1 MMTTET
7 GSRQAPT
14 SGIDKVPSVV
24 LGVVLFVCSEAIF
37 FSALFAAWF
46 TARGR
51 ATQWPPAGIEIHP
64 TLGAVASGL
73 LILSS
78 VQMYQA
84 RLVIRRD
91 GDARGMARL
100 LWGGII
106 LALCA
111 LAVQLI
117 DLSGLDFTV
126 STNGFGTIYWTTSI
140 LDSAHVAGAIIFAF
154 LVLDRKWMG
163 VIRRNNHDLMS
174 AAAIFWHFVVGLS
187 VFTFLV
193 LEVAI

>member
-1 MMTTET
+1 MATET
-7 GSRQAPT
+7 EARHAPT

-78 VQMYQA
+78 VQIFQA
-84 RLVIRRD
+84 RMVIRR
-91 GDARGMARL
+91 GDPRGMARL
-100 LWGGII
+100 LWGGIF

-117 DLSGLDFTV
+117 DLSQLNFSV
-126 STNGFGTIYWTTSI
+126 SSNGFGTIYWTTSV

-154 LVLDRKWMG
+154 LVLDRKWLS
-163 VIRRNNHDLMS
+163 VITRDNHDLMT
-174 AAAIFWHFVVGLS
+174 AAAIFWQFVVGLS
-187 VFTFLV
+187 VFTFIV
-193 LEVAI
+193 LEVVS

>member
-1 MMTTET
+1 MTTET
-7 GSRQAPT
+7 GPRHAPT
-14 SGIDKVPSVV
+14 AGIDKVPPVV

-51 ATQWPPAGIEIHP
+51 TSQWPPAGIEVHP
-64 TLGAVASGL
+64 TLGAVACGL

-78 VQMYQA
+78 VQIFQA
-84 RLVIRRD
+84 RMMIRE
-91 GDARGMARL
+91 GDPRGMARL

-106 LALCA
+106 LGLCA

-117 DLSGLDFTV
+117 DLSQLNFSV
-126 STNGFGTIYWTTSI
+126 STNGFGTVYWTTSV

-163 VIRRNNHDLMS
+163 VIRRNNHDLMT
-174 AAAIFWHFVVGLS
+174 AAAVFWHFVVGLS

-193 LEVAI
+193 LEVAV

>member
-7 GSRQAPT
+7 QERHAST

-64 TLGAVASGL
+64 ALGAVASGL

-78 VQMYQA
+78 VQVYQA
-84 RLVIRRD
+84 RLVIRRE

-106 LALCA
+106 LGLGA
-111 LAVQLI
+111 LALQLI
-117 DLSGLDFTV
+117 DLSGVNFTV
-126 STNGFGTIYWTTSI
+126 STDGFGTIYWTTSI
-140 LDSAHVAGAIIFAF
+140 LDSAHVAGAILFAF

-163 VIRRNNHDLMS
+163 VIRRNNHDLMT

-193 LEVAI
+193 LEVVS

>member
-1 MMTTET
+1 MTTET
-7 GSRQAPT
+7 EPRHAPT
-14 SGIDKVPSVV
+14 TGIDKVPRVV

-51 ATQWPPAGIEIHP
+51 TSQWPPAGIEIHP
-64 TLGAVASGL
+64 TLGAVACGL

-78 VQMYQA
+78 VQIFQA
-84 RLVIRRD
+84 RMMIRE
-91 GDARGMARL
+91 GDPRGMARL

-106 LALCA
+106 LGLCA

-117 DLSGLDFTV
+117 DLSQLNFSV
-126 STNGFGTIYWTTSI
+126 SANGFGTVYWTTSV

-163 VIRRNNHDLMS
+163 VIRRNNHDLMT
-174 AAAIFWHFVVGLS
+174 AAAVFWHFVVGLS

-193 LEVAI
+193 LEVAA

>member
-1 MMTTET
+1 MAAET
-7 GSRQAPT
+7 GARHAPT
-14 SGIDKVPSVV
+14 PGIDKVPSVV

-51 ATQWPPAGIEIHP
+51 ATQWPPAGIDIHP

-78 VQMYQA
+78 VQIYQA
-84 RLVIRRD
+84 RMVIRG

-100 LWGGII
+100 LWGGIV
-106 LALCA
+106 LGLCA

-117 DLSGLDFTV
+117 DLSQLNFTV
-126 STNGFGTIYWTTSI
+126 STNGFGTIYWTTSV
-140 LDSAHVAGAIIFAF
+140 LDSAHVAGAIVFAF
-154 LVLDRKWMG
+154 LVLDRKWLG
-163 VIRRNNHDLMS
+163 VIGRNNHSLMT

-193 LEVAI
+193 LEVLS

>member
-1 MMTTET
+1 MAVET
-7 GSRQAPT
+7 KTPHAPT
-14 SGIDKVPSVV
+14 SGLDKVPPVV
-24 LGVVLFVCSEAIF
+24 LGTVFFVCSEAIF

-51 ATQWPPAGIEIHP
+51 TNHWPPPGIVIHP
-64 TLGAVASGL
+64 TLGAIAAGL
-73 LILSS
+73 LVLSS

-84 RLVIRRD
+84 RMVIRL
-91 GDARGMARL
+91 GDVRGMARL

-106 LALCA
+106 LGLCA

-117 DLSGLDFTV
+117 DLSQLNFTV
-126 STNGFGTIYWTTSI
+126 STDGFGTIYWTTSV
-140 LDSAHVAGAIIFAF
+140 LDSAHVAGAIVFAF

-163 VIRRNNHDLMS
+163 AIGRNNHDLMT
-174 AAAIFWHFVVGLS
+174 AAAVFWHFVVGLS

-193 LEVAI
+193 LEVVS